1 MGDLKINLSNTITVM
16 LIGFLGVWVI
26 NRGLSKAGLTQWQA

>member
-16 LIGFLGVWVI
+16 LIGFLGVWCI
-26 NRGLSKAGLTQWQA
+26 NRALGKANLTQWQA

>member
-26 NRGLSKAGLTQWQA
+26 NRGLSKVGLTQWQA